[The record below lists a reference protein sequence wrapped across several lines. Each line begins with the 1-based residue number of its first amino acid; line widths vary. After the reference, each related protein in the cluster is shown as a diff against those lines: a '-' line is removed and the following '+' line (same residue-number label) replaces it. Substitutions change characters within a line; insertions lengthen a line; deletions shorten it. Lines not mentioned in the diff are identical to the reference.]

1 MAETISFDQLMARGQ
16 PKDDPLTQSS
26 EIVPMPEAT
35 PVPTQ
40 EVRRGA
46 GEQIS
51 FDDLMNR
58 GKARDIPASDSEDMA
73 IDNGATLKKQDL
85 FKRDNLNKIRNFMID
100 YRGVDYKKKDDK
112 DVVEDFVGQMRWFNT
127 NMVSTAGMVRHVY
140 NADDNQKATANEA
153 FKLYDRLGNVF
164 TNDGFYGAVDGVT
177 DYIAAAAS
185 DPSNYIG
192 ALTGGVSKWASL
204 GVTQGAK
211 EAIKLSA
218 TEAGKRVLSKG
229 ATQQAALKAGDE
241 AAEAMAKRL
250 VHRNLTSETTKE
262 LVSKAALQEQRLYL
276 LQAERTAAKGFTDD
290 LTKAAGKKSVYA
302 TLGIDSSLAALN
314 DIQIQNSM
322 MQLDD
327 SREFNA
333 MQTGFSSL
341 LGSIGAGMQVVGG
354 AAKGASGFADTAT
367 ALELGAQRQALR
379 NEEALA
385 LGEPVV
391 KSAFKAISTSL
402 DTWKDKWTRGKS
414 MFDPNV
420 TPTDLMREI
429 VLGPNGD
436 GKGGLARVF
445 KDSGIKVNNK
455 ITVSDMM
462 TNVVRQLPQADL
474 KMINDKLAMT
484 GLKLGDM
491 TELGVNLGDLLAK
504 DIRQGAQALNIM
516 SQFRKT
522 IDAGIVNGT
531 EKLDNITSRLDTAKI
546 IEEAGDPAKKA
557 KLAQYGQ
564 NFWRRML
571 VSSPATTALN
581 VAGFSQFYVANSV
594 ADLFSATAAFSAGV
608 LSAPFNSKTSAE
620 MFRVAGVYKSMVG
633 QKARN
638 LMDPFTTHDAYM
650 DFLKQNKDV
659 EKVLFET
666 IAGGVERSAK
676 RFNIP
681 QVTTVVNGKKVTT
694 DAKWFQRTEAVANAA
709 NTITGVR
716 IQDSF
721 TKSQM
726 FMNEMDKYVRLKHN
740 VSLMDVLKSGDI
752 AKLDDEVMA
761 NSLDT
766 TMKSV
771 FSKDYTTGDQLPFI
785 ATTAKF
791 VEDFSNIPVLGTIL
805 PFGRFMNNVVATGYQ
820 WTAGGLV
827 EAASAIVK
835 SEKRTITTTEAFSR
849 SLVGLTSIGLAM
861 QHDKQTSVDGNP
873 WNIMETGGSKIDV
886 TNTYPFSLFKLAGRI
901 GNLTREGQVVPPELI
916 TDLGKQMAVGQF
928 AKDAQFGTD
937 LNNMLDVLI
946 NQDEGARK
954 LSLNAL
960 YKVTGN
966 FAAGVTR
973 PLDAANKLVGYIG
986 GTDVSKDV
994 RQAEGVSILS
1004 QSATKY
1010 MDNIIEIFDNKIDS
1024 ITGEEL
1030 RVGARSGQIQDPNP
1044 VASIFGIRVKPATT
1058 STEKAYSLAEMKDWT
1073 ASERSQIPAYDKIF
1087 NELFAPLMEEQTD
1100 QLLRSDKFLKADLV
1114 SRREMLKSTLSG
1126 VQKTVKDG
1134 LSVQPGQTG
1143 LMSLRRE
1150 ASGAGNKEL
1159 RAKALQFLKQQYNYE
1174 GSVMDMNY
1182 DTLNMFTNYID
1193 YLKSYYSNK

>member
-46 GEQIS
+46 G
-51 FDDLMNR
+51 
-58 GKARDIPASDSEDMA
+58 
-73 IDNGATLKKQDL
+73 
-85 FKRDNLNKIRNFMID
+85 
-100 YRGVDYKKKDDK
+100 DK

-218 TEAGKRVLSKG
+218 TEAGKRVIAKG

-436 GKGGLARVF
+436 GKGGLAKVF

-581 VAGFSQFYVANSV
+581 VAGFSQFYVANSI

-608 LSAPFNSKTSAE
+608 LSTPFNSKTSAE

-681 QVTTVVNGKKVTT
+681 T

-752 AKLDDEVMA
+752 AKLDDEVMS

-771 FSKDYTTGDQLPFI
+771 FSKDYTTEAQLPMI
-785 ATTAKF
+785 AQAAKF
-791 VEDFSNIPVLGTIL
+791 VETISNVPILGTIL

-994 RQAEGVSILS
+994 RQAGGVSILS